1 MTWINGNWWPLYTP
15 EWWSPIVSKNPF
27 DPYFFVHMQAGIIL
41 FNVVG
46 YPLWRLF
53 NKNADL
59 GSCNILGNTFKRCV
73 PYKGGLISEDIFN
86 LVPS

>member
-1 MTWINGNWWPLYTP
+1 MTWINGNWWPLYVP
-15 EWWSPIVSKNPF
+15 EWWSPNVSKNPF
-27 DPYFFVHMQAGIIL
+27 DPYSFVHIESGIIL